1 MWVKCGAL
9 IAELWEHQEL
19 VIFHLRN
26 FRISLRRRERN
37 SLLLLG
43 CDSMKCDLV
52 SKAEEYVFGA
62 CALRE
67 EIKRRKH
74 TKEKHRI
81 LNEIFIRVL
90 FIYAC
95 TFGIIF
101 CVCGLFLQSANSIV
115 SSIEKRK

>member
-1 MWVKCGAL
+1 
-9 IAELWEHQEL
+9 
-19 VIFHLRN
+19 
-26 FRISLRRRERN
+26 
-37 SLLLLG
+37 
-43 CDSMKCDLV
+43 MKFDLV

-95 TFGIIF
+95 TCGIIF
-101 CVCGLFLQSANSIV
+101 WVCGLFLQSANSIV

>member
-1 MWVKCGAL
+1 
-9 IAELWEHQEL
+9 
-19 VIFHLRN
+19 
-26 FRISLRRRERN
+26 
-37 SLLLLG
+37 
-43 CDSMKCDLV
+43 MKCDLV

>member
-1 MWVKCGAL
+1 MM
-9 IAELWEHQEL
+9 
-19 VIFHLRN
+19 
-26 FRISLRRRERN
+26 
-37 SLLLLG
+37 G
-43 CDSMKCDLV
+43 CDLMKFDLL

-115 SSIEKRK
+115 SIIEKRK